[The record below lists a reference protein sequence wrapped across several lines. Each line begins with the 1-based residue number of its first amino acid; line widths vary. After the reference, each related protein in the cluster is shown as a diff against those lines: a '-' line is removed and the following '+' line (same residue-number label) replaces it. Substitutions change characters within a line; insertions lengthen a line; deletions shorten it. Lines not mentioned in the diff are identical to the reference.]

1 MSASNKEISRK
12 LFENVWNE
20 GKVELLPEFH
30 ATDFVITDPY
40 NPIPGKGPD
49 VAKQYMMNYKKA
61 FPDLTFRLDNQI
73 AEGDYVVNFI
83 TATGTHEGELLGIP
97 PCHKKATASLIV
109 TLRFKNGKI
118 VESNSLW
125 DAVTFLR
132 NAGVFEMLMEPAA
145 ARR

>member
-40 NPIPGKGPD
+40 NPIPGKGPE
-49 VAKQYMMNYKKA
+49 VAKQYMTNYKKA
-61 FPDLTFRLDNQI
+61 FPDLMFRLDNQI

-97 PCHKKATASLIV
+97 PCHKKATVSLIV

-118 VESNSLW
+118 IESNSLW

-132 NAGVFEMLMEPAA
+132 TAGVFEMLMEPAG